1 MTKDIPVKIGKYVA
15 DDSGTFKWVE
25 EDGFTSQEEIALIR
39 EQTLVNTTE
48 KLLFLLEAQ
57 LFHGCTRKEA
67 LMLWN
72 DGIDTLYT
80 SVEEETTT
88 ERGL

>member
-1 MTKDIPVKIGKYVA
+1 MDFNQHRTISRLLVFMRNVRIERVMMKQTKTD
-15 DDSGTFKWVE
+15 
-25 EDGFTSQEEIALIR
+25 
-39 EQTLVNTTE
+39 TTD

-57 LFHGCTRKEA
+57 LFHGCTKKEA

-72 DGIDTLYT
+72 DGIDTLHDR
-80 SVEEETTT
+80 VETLTTT

>member
-1 MTKDIPVKIGKYVA
+1 MPDTKTLD
-15 DDSGTFKWVE
+15 
-25 EDGFTSQEEIALIR
+25 
-39 EQTLVNTTE
+39 QTTN

-72 DGIDTLYT
+72 DGIDKIEGV
-80 SVEEETTT
+80 VETIYN
-88 ERGL
+88 

>member
-1 MTKDIPVKIGKYVA
+1 MMSKTKVDTV
-15 DDSGTFKWVE
+15 
-25 EDGFTSQEEIALIR
+25 
-39 EQTLVNTTE
+39 E

-72 DGIDTLYT
+72 DGIDTLYDKV
-80 SVEEETTT
+80 SEEE
-88 ERGL
+88 L

>member
-1 MTKDIPVKIGKYVA
+1 MPPIVGGAQLIEWTGMTAK
-15 DDSGTFKWVE
+15 T
-25 EDGFTSQEEIALIR
+25 EID
-39 EQTLVNTTE
+39 TTA

-72 DGIDTLYT
+72 DGITTLHDR
-80 SVEEETTT
+80 VESIN
-88 ERGL
+88 